1 MFEDDPEIETSP
13 FSGNVTRDG
22 ITVRVG
28 IYRIAGGNEGWSL
41 EMVDTANNSVVWET
55 LFASDQLACAAFYEA
70 LEAEGIH
77 ALVNSPPGDGVP
89 QSMLL
94 H

>member
-22 ITVRVG
+22 ITVQIG
-28 IYRIAGGNEGWSL
+28 IYRIAGSKDGWSL
-41 EMVDTANNSVVWET
+41 EMVDKDNNSVVWDE
-55 LFASDQLACAAFYEA
+55 LFASDQLACSAFYEA
-70 LEAEGIH
+70 LEAEGIQ

>member
-13 FSGNVTRDG
+13 FSGSLTRDG
-22 ITVRVG
+22 ITVR
-28 IYRIAGGNEGWSL
+28 IAIFRIAGSRDSWSL
-41 EMVDTANNSVVWET
+41 EMVDKDNNSVVWDKQ
-55 LFASDQLACAAFYEA
+55 FASDQLACSAFYEA
-70 LEAEGIH
+70 LEAEGIQ
-77 ALVNSPPGDGVP
+77 ALVNSPPGGGVP